1 MVSDDK
7 VPLAVVPLSYQRQL
21 SVWSCQVGALRKVV
35 VFRTL
40 AQDQLE
46 SLANALEVESWRWE
60 VEGGKEVVE

>member
-7 VPLAVVPLSYQRQL
+7 VPLAVVPLSYPTAF

-46 SLANALEVESWRWE
+46 SLANALEVEKS
-60 VEGGKEVVE
+60 GDGKGS

>member
-1 MVSDDK
+1 M
-7 VPLAVVPLSYQRQL
+7 
-21 SVWSCQVGALRKVV
+21 

>member
-1 MVSDDK
+1 M
-7 VPLAVVPLSYQRQL
+7 
-21 SVWSCQVGALRKVV
+21 GALRKVV

-60 VEGGKEVVE
+60 VEGGFVVNGFFKGLLGE